1 MWNFLYVY
9 GKIDYEYNKIA
20 QNLQCFWRKIVH
32 LVQPSAGQRKG
43 GDEMEYNEELFKTS
57 ANKKASIVWA
67 VICVLIPGIY
77 AGEIAKGRMSHATFL
92 MMLVFCW
99 VPYILAFLQLRIKG
113 KANDQYKIFVAVG
126 YGIFYGFVVLTIN
139 STIAFSLMLPMASM
153 LILFKNRKLIIG
165 VGIYNIIL
173 IFIQNILVYMRGQSA
188 DGHMLQMEMEM
199 ACTVMCYMGY
209 VLAID
214 HLSKSDGA
222 MINAM
227 NGNLDKVIHT
237 VDKVKGASSAIV
249 DGVTVVRELAD
260 ENKQG
265 AIDVVESM
273 NQLSA
278 NNKTMSEKAMS
289 SLDMTE
295 DINTQ
300 VGNVASLVT
309 KMADLI
315 NESATH
321 AKTSSNELSAV
332 VDATNEMADVSGEV
346 EKVLNE
352 FKTEFEMVKQE
363 TGTIEKI
370 TAQTNLLA
378 LNASIEAARA
388 GEAGKGFA
396 VVADEI
402 RDLSMGTKNSSN
414 SILNALN
421 HLEETAE
428 KMTDSI
434 TKILQLITDAQ
445 GKVSHVD
452 ESVAS
457 ISNESAELDDGIQV
471 VERAMQDVETANRNL
486 VENMKQIN
494 EVMEVMTQ
502 SVLGSEE
509 TTKVMLSKYE
519 ETANNVIHIEDI
531 VGRLIEEL
539 GEGGFMGV
547 KDITPGMRVSV
558 FVVGDGSQKEYTA
571 EVTGTAENTINVG
584 HIAIDN
590 EVLDTQDKTK
600 KYNLHIVVHNAL
612 YIWQNTS
619 ITPVRSGER
628 GINAIHIKGNPKVV
642 NRRKYPRLQLSN
654 SCQVSIKD
662 MDFGCDGRMLDISA
676 NGFAFTTTARE
687 VRDAKGRQVSVAV
700 SNFPVLG
707 GKALDGIIIRVSDH
721 DGEYLVGCRMYEDSK
736 VLRDYVAER
745 TK

>member
-1 MWNFLYVY
+1 
-9 GKIDYEYNKIA
+9 
-20 QNLQCFWRKIVH
+20 
-32 LVQPSAGQRKG
+32 
-43 GDEMEYNEELFKTS
+43 MEYNEELFKTS
-57 ANKKASIVWA
+57 ANRKASVVWA
-67 VICVLIPGIY
+67 IICVLLPGIY
-77 AGEIAKGRMSHATFL
+77 AGEIAKGRMSHTTFL
-92 MMLVFCW
+92 LMLVFCW
-99 VPYILAFLQLRIKG
+99 VPYALAYLQLRIKG
-113 KANDQYKIFVAVG
+113 KANDQYKIFVAIG
-126 YGIFYGFVVLTIN
+126 YAVFYGFVVLTIN
-139 STIAFSLMLPMASM
+139 STVAFSLMLPVAGM
-153 LILFKNRKLIIG
+153 LILFKDKRLIIG

-173 IFIQNILVYMRGQSA
+173 IFVQNILVYTRGQSA
-188 DGHMLQMEMEM
+188 DGHMLQMELEM
-199 ACTVMCYMGY
+199 ACTIMCYMGY

-214 HLSKSDGA
+214 HLAKSDDAMIGA
-222 MINAM
+222 MDN
-227 NGNLDKVIHT
+227 NLNKVIRT

-265 AIDVVESM
+265 AIDVVDSM
-273 NQLSA
+273 NKLSV
-278 NNKTMSEKAMS
+278 NNSTMSEKAMS

-300 VGNVASLVT
+300 VENVASLVT

-352 FKTEFEMVKQE
+352 FRTEFEMVKKE

-445 GKVSHVD
+445 GMVSHVD

-471 VERAMQDVETANRNL
+471 VEKAMQDVETANRNL

-502 SVLGSEE
+502 SVLNSEE

-519 ETANNVIHIEDI
+519 ETANNVINIEDV
-531 VGRLIEEL
+531 VGKLIEEL
-539 GEGGFMGV
+539 GEGGFMGI
-547 KDITPGMRVSV
+547 KDIMPGMKISV
-558 FVVGDGSQKEYTA
+558 FVVGDRSQTEYKA
-571 EVTGTAENTINVG
+571 EVVDTTDRSISVG
-584 HIAIDN
+584 HIALG
-590 EVLDTQDKTK
+590 EQELDIQDKGK
-600 KYNLHIVVHNAL
+600 RYNLHIIVHNAL
-612 YIWQNTS
+612 YIWENVV
-619 ITPVRSGER
+619 ITPVKGGQR
-628 GINAIHIKGNPKVV
+628 GVNSISIKGNPKVV
-642 NRRKYPRLQLSN
+642 NRRKYPRLPISN
-654 SCQVSIKD
+654 SCKVTIKD
-662 MDFGCDGRMLDISA
+662 TDFSCDARMIDISA
-676 NGFAFTTTARE
+676 NGFAFTTSARE
-687 VRDAKGRQVSVAV
+687 IREAKGKTISVAV
-700 SNFPVLG
+700 SNLPVLE
-707 GKALDGIIIRVSDH
+707 GKALEGIIIRVSDH
-721 DGEYLVGCRMYEDSK
+721 EGEYLVGGRMFEDSK

>member
-1 MWNFLYVY
+1 
-9 GKIDYEYNKIA
+9 
-20 QNLQCFWRKIVH
+20 
-32 LVQPSAGQRKG
+32 
-43 GDEMEYNEELFKTS
+43 MEYNEELFKSS

-67 VICVLIPGIY
+67 IICVLLPGIY
-77 AGEIAKGRMSHATFL
+77 AGEIAKGRMPHSTFL
-92 MMLVFCW
+92 LMLVFCW
-99 VPYILAFLQLRIKG
+99 VPYILGFVLLRVKG
-113 KANDQYKIFVAVG
+113 MGSDFYRVIVAIG

-139 STIAFSLMLPMASM
+139 STVAFSLMLPMAGMM
-153 LILFKNRKLIIG
+153 LLFKSRRLIIG
-165 VGIYNIIL
+165 TGIYNIIL
-173 IFIQNILVYMRGQSA
+173 IFVQNILIYVRGQSA

-199 ACTVMCYMGY
+199 ACTIMCYLGY
-209 VLAID
+209 ALAID
-214 HLSKSDGA
+214 HLTKSDNAMIGA
-222 MINAM
+222 MN
-227 NGNLDKVIHT
+227 NNLDKVIHT
-237 VDKVKGASSAIV
+237 VDKVKDASSAIV

-265 AIDVVESM
+265 AMDVVDSM
-273 NQLSA
+273 NKLSV
-278 NNKTMSEKAMS
+278 NNTTLSEKAMS

-300 VGNVASLVT
+300 VENVASLVT

-321 AKTSSNELSAV
+321 AKTSSSELSAV

-346 EKVLNE
+346 ENVLNE

-421 HLEETAE
+421 HLEETSE

-445 GKVSHVD
+445 GMVSHVD
-452 ESVAS
+452 ESEAS
-457 ISNESAELDDGIQV
+457 IRNESVELDDGIQV
-471 VERAMQDVETANRNL
+471 VDKAMQDVETANRSL

-494 EVMEVMTQ
+494 EVMEIMTQ
-502 SVLGSEE
+502 SVLNSEE
-509 TTKVMLSKYE
+509 TTRVMLSKYE
-519 ETANNVIHIEDI
+519 ETANNVIHIEDV
-531 VGRLIEEL
+531 VGKLIEEL

-547 KDITPGMRVSV
+547 KDIMPGMKVSV
-558 FVVGDGSQKEYTA
+558 FVAGDRSQKEYTA
-571 EVTGTAENTINVG
+571 EVTDTTEHTINVG
-584 HIAIDN
+584 QITQGS
-590 EVLDTQDKTK
+590 EVLDIQDKTK
-600 KYNLHIVVHNAL
+600 RYNLHIIVHNAL

-619 ITPVRSGER
+619 IEPVKNGGR
-628 GINAIHIKGNPKVV
+628 GVNTVYIKGNPKVV
-642 NRRKYPRLQLSN
+642 NRRKYPRLQISN
-654 SCQVSIKD
+654 GCQVTIKD
-662 MDFGCDGRMLDISA
+662 TNFGCDGRMIDISA

-687 VRDAKGRQVSVAV
+687 VREAKGKQISVAV
-700 SNFPVLG
+700 NNFPILN
-707 GKALDGIIIRVSDH
+707 GKALEGIIIRVSDH

-736 VLRDYVAER
+736 AIQEYVAER
-745 TK
+745 VK

>member
-1 MWNFLYVY
+1 
-9 GKIDYEYNKIA
+9 
-20 QNLQCFWRKIVH
+20 
-32 LVQPSAGQRKG
+32 
-43 GDEMEYNEELFKTS
+43 MEYNEELFKTS
-57 ANKKASIVWA
+57 ANRKASVVWA
-67 VICVLIPGIY
+67 IICVLLPGIY
-77 AGEIAKGRMSHATFL
+77 AGEIAKGRMSHTTFL
-92 MMLVFCW
+92 LMLVFCW
-99 VPYILAFLQLRIKG
+99 VPYALAYLQLRIKG
-113 KANDQYKIFVAVG
+113 KANDQYKIFVAIG
-126 YGIFYGFVVLTIN
+126 YAVFYGFVVLTIN
-139 STIAFSLMLPMASM
+139 STVAFSLMLPVAGM
-153 LILFKNRKLIIG
+153 LILFKDKRLIIG

-173 IFIQNILVYMRGQSA
+173 IFVQNILVYTRGQSA
-188 DGHMLQMEMEM
+188 DGHMLQMELEM
-199 ACTVMCYMGY
+199 ACTIMCYMGY

-214 HLSKSDGA
+214 HLAKSDDAMIGA
-222 MINAM
+222 MDN
-227 NGNLDKVIHT
+227 NLNKVIRT

-265 AIDVVESM
+265 AIDVVDSM
-273 NQLSA
+273 NKLSV
-278 NNKTMSEKAMS
+278 NNSTMSEKAMS

-300 VGNVASLVT
+300 VENVASLVT

-352 FKTEFEMVKQE
+352 FRTEFEMVKKE

-445 GKVSHVD
+445 GMVSHVD

-471 VERAMQDVETANRNL
+471 VEKAMQDVETANRNL

-502 SVLGSEE
+502 SVLNSEE

-519 ETANNVIHIEDI
+519 ETANNVINIEDV
-531 VGRLIEEL
+531 VGKLIEEL
-539 GEGGFMGV
+539 GEGGFMGI
-547 KDITPGMRVSV
+547 KDIMPGMKISV
-558 FVVGDGSQKEYTA
+558 FVVGDRSQTEYKA
-571 EVTGTAENTINVG
+571 EVIDTTDRSISVG
-584 HIAIDN
+584 HIALG
-590 EVLDTQDKTK
+590 EQELDIQDKGK
-600 KYNLHIVVHNAL
+600 RYNLHIIVHNAL
-612 YIWQNTS
+612 YIWENVV
-619 ITPVRSGER
+619 ITPVKGGQR
-628 GINAIHIKGNPKVV
+628 GVNSISIKGNPKVV
-642 NRRKYPRLQLSN
+642 NRRKYPRLPISN
-654 SCQVSIKD
+654 SCKVTIKD
-662 MDFGCDGRMLDISA
+662 TDFSCDARMIDISA
-676 NGFAFTTTARE
+676 NGFAFTTSARE
-687 VRDAKGRQVSVAV
+687 IREAKGKTISVAV
-700 SNFPVLG
+700 SNLPVLE
-707 GKALDGIIIRVSDH
+707 GKALEGIIIRVSDH
-721 DGEYLVGCRMYEDSK
+721 EGEYLVGGRMFEDSK